1 MRTMKN
7 EWITASDGARICADV
22 YLPEGDGPFPALYA
36 VAPYQKDLLYLP
48 AVPMFRFIETG
59 PLDYWTGHGYAVVV
73 GDQRGTGRSEG
84 QFELFGPA
92 EQRDF
97 YDTIEWIASRFWS
110 TGKVSMIG
118 ESAYSVNQWLAAA
131 QRPPH
136 LTCTLI
142 YSGFTDAYHDAVYH
156 GGVYSMG
163 FLNFWSTDNLR
174 AGATIG
180 GGTPP
185 RPGGIT
191 ADLIGMTLDRPVFD
205 DWWEQRAVKVE
216 DIDVPVL
223 NIAWWY
229 SVGLHLRVDNGVM
242 DGPAVRIQVANS
254 GRQPREEAE
263 WPPRRAVP
271 ITLYL
276 DPEPAHAVISL
287 NDGSLATTP
296 PTGPAATATVYDY
309 PNPEWTV
316 GTTVITDGI
325 PQPTRGILTFTT
337 PPLEHDTDFHV
348 KISEQQAVPKLKEIL
363 MRRIAKNVPP
373 PSAMVTRGWLKA
385 SHRTQPPQPI
395 EPGTVG
401 RYEIEVWPTSYL
413 FPKGS
418 RIRLEIA
425 KDGAIHWSRLRGT
438 TWTSEGALPGH
449 RTRSNIGLAVFDG
462 KLMCVHRDPARQQLW
477 WSAFDGAG
485 WSTDT
490 AMPGHSSKYGPAL
503 AVHRDRTG
511 TRDQLLCV
519 HRGHAQRFV
528 TETGELLTDEDPA
541 GLHELDDPGSA
552 AD

>member
-1 MRTMKN
+1 MRTIKN
-7 EWITASDGARICADV
+7 EWITASDGVRICADV
-22 YLPEGDGPFPALYA
+22 YLPEGEGPFPALYA

-48 AVPMFRFIETG
+48 AVSMFRFIETG
-59 PLDYWTGHGYAVVV
+59 PIDYWTGHGYAVVV

-84 QFELFGPA
+84 RFELFGPA

-97 YDTIEWIASRFWS
+97 YDTIEWIASRPWS
-110 TGKVSMIG
+110 TGKVSMLG
-118 ESAYSVNQWLAAA
+118 ESAYSVNQWMAAA

-136 LTCTLI
+136 LTCALI
-142 YSGFTDAYHDAVYH
+142 YSGFTDLYRDAVYH

-163 FLNFWSTDNLR
+163 FLNFWSTDQLR
-174 AGATIG
+174 AGAAIG

-185 RPGGIT
+185 RPGGVS

-229 SVGLHLRVDNGVM
+229 SVGLHLRGQLDGYERLKGTDKRLVVLAGTDSHERYYQPDFLDTHIRPWYDHWLKGVDNGVM

-254 GRQPREEAE
+254 GRPPREETE

-271 ITLYL
+271 TTLYL
-276 DPEPAHAVISL
+276 DPEPARAVLSL

-296 PTGPAATATVYDY
+296 PTRPAGTATGTATGYDY

-337 PPLEHDTDFHV
+337 PPLEHDTEVTGKITLVLYAESDQTDTDFHV
-348 KISEQQAVPKLKEIL
+348 KISEQKAVPKLKEAL
-363 MRRIAKNVPP
+363 MSRVAKNVPP

-385 SHRTQPPQPI
+385 SHRTHPPQPI
-395 EPGTVG
+395 EPGTVV

-425 KDGAIHWSRLRGT
+425 GGDSAVADGLFHHYYGHKAGRDLIHHDADHPSHLV
-438 TWTSEGALPGH
+438 LPVI
-449 RTRSNIGLAVFDG
+449 R
-462 KLMCVHRDPARQQLW
+462 
-477 WSAFDGAG
+477 
-485 WSTDT
+485 
-490 AMPGHSSKYGPAL
+490 
-503 AVHRDRTG
+503 
-511 TRDQLLCV
+511 
-519 HRGHAQRFV
+519 
-528 TETGELLTDEDPA
+528 
-541 GLHELDDPGSA
+541 
-552 AD
+552 